1 MLSTLLLMLT
11 LTHVP
16 ATPPEPAAVPIPAT
30 GDEYEPTWESLDT
43 HKTPD
48 WFNDA
53 KFGIFIHW
61 GVYSVPAFCDTST
74 YSEWYQHW
82 YDTNSHGGKVRDFH
96 HRVYGED
103 FKYQDFASQFKA
115 ELFDPA
121 EWASIFRKAGAKYMV
136 ITSKHHDGY
145 CLWPSDVASEV
156 RGYPWNS
163 VETGPKRDLLGDL
176 FAECRKEG
184 VRPGLYYSFMEWNSP
199 LYSND
204 RPEYVDK
211 VMIPQIKDIITRY
224 QPDVFWPD
232 GEWDYPD
239 TEWRSTEI
247 LEWIYENSK
256 NPADIVV
263 NDRWGKGLRGQVGD
277 YTTTEYDKLGNSSG
291 KGMRKERP
299 FEECRGIGHS
309 FAFNRAENYE
319 IYSSRTE
326 CIQKLI
332 DLVSRGGCLLLDIG
346 PDDDGTIPLIMVDRL
361 LAIGR
366 WLDVNGESIYGTTK
380 GALQKLSWG
389 RTTTKGN
396 HLYLHI
402 YQWPEDDQL
411 TVSGLVTGIENAV
424 LLGDRVEGR
433 QLPIQTS
440 NGGFPVIS
448 LAGLHPDENVSVIR
462 LKLEGPP
469 VVDNAFRPNSKG
481 VLKLHASNAEIDGG
495 KLRLETL
502 QSPGLEDEPNLGYW
516 VDTSSTAS
524 WTVVTVPGQKYM
536 VDALCA
542 VKSTS
547 TGGHLSIQLGANR
560 SSHSIDQE
568 TGGWNQFEWQK
579 FGEITATSNRDQ
591 LTLKALEVGPE
602 ALINIRQLILTPI
615 TQE

>member
-1 MLSTLLLMLT
+1 MLSTILLMLT
-11 LTHVP
+11 LASST
-16 ATPPEPAAVPIPAT
+16 AVMPGPDPLSHGST
-30 GDEYEPTWESLDT
+30 GDEFEPTWESLDT

-74 YSEWYQHW
+74 YSEWYQYW
-82 YDTNSHGGKVRDFH
+82 YDTNSHGGKVKDFH

-103 FKYQDFASQFKA
+103 FKYQDFAAQFKA

-121 EWASIFRKAGAKYMV
+121 EWASIFRKAGAKYIV

-145 CLWPSDVASEV
+145 CLWPSDIASEV

-199 LYSND
+199 IYTND
-204 RPEYVDK
+204 RPRYVDE

-239 TEWRSTEI
+239 TDWRSTEI

-256 NPADIVV
+256 NPDEIVV

-277 YTTTEYDKLGNSSG
+277 YTTTEYDNLGNSSG

-309 FAFNRAENYE
+309 FAFNRVENYY

-366 WLDVNGESIYGTTK
+366 WLDVHGESIYGTTR
-380 GALQKLSWG
+380 GALQNLSWG
-389 RTTTKGN
+389 RTTTKD
-396 HLYLHI
+396 HQLYLHL
-402 YQWPEDDQL
+402 YQWPENDLL
-411 TVSGLVTGIENAV
+411 TVPGLVTGIKNAV
-424 LLGDRVEGR
+424 LLGDRVDGR
-433 QLPIQTS
+433 HLPIERS
-440 NGGFPVIS
+440 DGGFPVIS
-448 LAGLHPDENVSVIR
+448 LAGLHPNPHVSVIR
-462 LKLEGPP
+462 LELDGPA

-481 VLKLHASNAEIDGG
+481 VLKLHASNAQIEGG
-495 KLRLETL
+495 NLRLENL
-502 QSPGLEDEPNLGYW
+502 HSPELEDEPNLGYW
-516 VDTSSTAS
+516 TDTSSTAS
-524 WTVVTVPGQKYM
+524 WTVVTVPGQKYK

-542 VKSTS
+542 VKSAS
-547 TGGHLSIQLGANR
+547 IGGHLSIQLGANR
-560 SSHSIDQE
+560 TSHNIVQG
-568 TGGWNQFEWQK
+568 TGGWNQFEWQD
-579 FGEITATSNRDQ
+579 FGEITATSNRDH
-591 LTLKALEVGPE
+591 LILKALEVGPE
-602 ALINIRQLILTPI
+602 ALINIRQLVLTPI
-615 TQE
+615 AQE